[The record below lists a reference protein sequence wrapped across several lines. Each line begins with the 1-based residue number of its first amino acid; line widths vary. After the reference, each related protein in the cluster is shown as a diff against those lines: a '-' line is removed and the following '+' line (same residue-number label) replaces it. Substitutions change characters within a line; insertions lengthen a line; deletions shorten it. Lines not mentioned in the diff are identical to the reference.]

1 VSRWNLHH
9 GVVPFSVFL
18 MVWHNFYR
26 GENKTRDSGSTVAP
40 GSVAPLPLWSQNR
53 KPDVRMTSIQ
63 RQGGRFWMKWR
74 STKSVRMGEASA
86 TYRGVVSGPRAPV
99 FGKKHVELFLVCT
112 VARVLFYQCSPY
124 SSIADTICNT

>member
-1 VSRWNLHH
+1 MGSLVGVGDSVVPWEGTQRVTMEFA
-9 GVVPFSVFL
+9 VVPFTVFL
-18 MVWHNFYR
+18 MVWHIFYR

-74 STKSVRMGEASA
+74 LTKLARRGEASA
-86 TYRGVVSGPRAPV
+86 TCWGVVSGPQAPI
-99 FGKKHVELFLVCT
+99 FGKKHVELFFGLYG
-112 VARVLFYQCSPY
+112 R
-124 SSIADTICNT
+124 